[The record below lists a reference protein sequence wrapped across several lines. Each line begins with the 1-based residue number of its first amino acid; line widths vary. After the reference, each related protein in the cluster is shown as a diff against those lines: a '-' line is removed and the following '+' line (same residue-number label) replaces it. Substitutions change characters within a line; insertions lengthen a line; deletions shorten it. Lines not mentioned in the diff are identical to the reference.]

1 MQSELLTHRR
11 GLPWRNPKVEIII
24 LYILY
29 MRKIYALVLALLAAP
44 LSAQVDEKSEIT
56 VHNARSGAEE
66 VIDLP
71 EGMVMECDSLL
82 SEWMAKKYLF
92 PDTTCV
98 EPDVNPLFTPE
109 EYRERLHRLPV
120 VMEMPYNDIVQKFID
135 RYRGRLRRSV
145 SYMLGAGNF
154 YVPLFEEALDYYGL
168 PLELKYLPVI
178 ESALDPTAK
187 SKVGAVGLWQFML
200 ATAKRYDLKVN
211 SLVDERCHPY
221 KSTWAAARFLKDLYA
236 IFGDWNL
243 VIAAYNCGPGNV
255 NKAIHRAG
263 GVKDYWTIYPYL
275 PAETRGYVPAFIA
288 ANYIMNYYCEH
299 NLCPLQTSL
308 PLATDTV
315 MVNNALHLQ
324 QVSEILQLDIATLR
338 ALNPQYKRDIVPG
351 NVRPSVLKLPAAA
364 TYAFTGKE
372 DTVFKHRM
380 EEYLANVS
388 TSSTSGKSASVGK
401 GENKERITHIVAS
414 GENLYTIA
422 NRYGVT
428 AKEIRNWNGLR
439 SNRVPKG
446 KRLKLFV
453 DNGGIAIASAK
464 PKAAAPSAAA
474 TTAKAS
480 STVASKA
487 SAGGQGNVN
496 YTVKSGDSL
505 FTIAKKYPGVSAQ
518 AIQQANGLAS
528 SSIHPGQV
536 LKIPV
541 G

>member
-1 MQSELLTHRR
+1 
-11 GLPWRNPKVEIII
+11 
-24 LYILY
+24 

-135 RYRGRLRRSV
+135 RYSGRLRRSV

-299 NLCPLQTSL
+299 NICPMKTMH
-308 PLATDTV
+308 PLTTDTV
-315 MVNNALHLQ
+315 MVSRNLHFTQVAERCGIDKEALH
-324 QVSEILQLDIATLR
+324 
-338 ALNPQYKRDIVPG
+338 ALNPQYRTEIIPG
-351 NVRPSVLKLPAAA
+351 ASEPMSLCLPSEKIA
-364 TYAFTGKE
+364 TFINHGDSIYNYRAEELFTRRIEVKPE
-372 DTVFKHRM
+372 QATVTR
-380 EEYLANVS
+380 
-388 TSSTSGKSASVGK
+388 TTTTTRSSQKSS
-401 GENKERITHIVAS
+401 
-414 GENLYTIA
+414 
-422 NRYGVT
+422 
-428 AKEIRNWNGLR
+428 R
-439 SNRVPKG
+439 SR
-446 KRLKLFV
+446 
-453 DNGGIAIASAK
+453 
-464 PKAAAPSAAA
+464 
-474 TTAKAS
+474 
-480 STVASKA
+480 SKA
-487 SAGGQGNVN
+487 S
-496 YTVKSGDSL
+496 KSKKSKKSRSSSVTIKNGDTL
-505 FTIAKKYPGVSAQ
+505 IDIAKR
-518 AIQQANGLAS
+518 NGTTVEKLR
-528 SSIHPGQV
+528 
-536 LKIPV
+536 KINGIKGSNIRAGKKIRV
-541 G
+541 K